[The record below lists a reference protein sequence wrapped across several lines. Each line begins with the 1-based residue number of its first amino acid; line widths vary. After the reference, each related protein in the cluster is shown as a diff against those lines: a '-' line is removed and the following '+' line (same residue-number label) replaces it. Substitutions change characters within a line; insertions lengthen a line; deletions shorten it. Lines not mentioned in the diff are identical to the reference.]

1 MSEKGTCFLD
11 IISQSATHARNIVM
25 DVLENAT
32 LDKENFEKYKE
43 ITDINHLL
51 YTYLSSFTLQAKQQ
65 NVTLEYNL
73 MNSPVYINISK
84 THIRRVIANLISN
97 AFKFTPENGRIDI
110 SSEVKNNTY
119 FLYVE
124 DTGVG
129 IPDSI
134 LDELFKPF
142 SKAQRKGL
150 NGERST
156 GLGTYIVK
164 QIIALHNGTIQ
175 LESEE
180 GKGTKVTI
188 ALPL

>member
-1 MSEKGTCFLD
+1 MS
-11 IISQSATHARNIVM
+11 
-25 DVLENAT
+25 
-32 LDKENFEKYKE
+32 
-43 ITDINHLL
+43 
-51 YTYLSSFTLQAKQQ
+51 
-65 NVTLEYNL
+65 
-73 MNSPVYINISK
+73 SPVYINISK

-97 AFKFTPENGRIDI
+97 AFKFTPEKGRVDI

-119 FLYVE
+119 LLYIE

-129 IPDSI
+129 IPDN
-134 LDELFKPF
+134 LRDELFKPF